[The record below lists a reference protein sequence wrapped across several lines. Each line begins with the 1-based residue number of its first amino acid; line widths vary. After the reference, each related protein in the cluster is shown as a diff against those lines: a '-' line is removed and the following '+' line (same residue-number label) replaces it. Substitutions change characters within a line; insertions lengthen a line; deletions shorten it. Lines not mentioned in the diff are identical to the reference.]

1 MILVDFSKIA
11 HWESAGGKVNLQ
23 VIAVLNWPALIN
35 QSVSIYLQ
43 VATYQAS

>member
-1 MILVDFSKIA
+1 MILVDFLEIA
-11 HWESAGGKVNLQ
+11 HWEPAGEKVNFQ

-43 VATYQAS
+43 VAT